1 MDAPLSAWLRPPRDR
16 LLKWPQR
23 RRKHERKKTFADY
36 FFLGAAFLA
45 AGLRAAGFLAA
56 AAGFLAGAF
65 FAAVLLVPVLANV
78 ILLLKRARIGSRT
91 VL

>member
-16 LLKWPQR
+16 SLKWPQR

-78 ILLLKRARIGSRT
+78 ILLLMRARIGSRT